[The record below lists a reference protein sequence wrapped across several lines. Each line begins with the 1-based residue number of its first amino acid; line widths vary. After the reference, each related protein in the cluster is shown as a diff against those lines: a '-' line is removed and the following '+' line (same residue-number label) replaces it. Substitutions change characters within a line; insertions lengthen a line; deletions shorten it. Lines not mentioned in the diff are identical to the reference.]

1 MKSSMLLQKKINT
14 TIGSDYDKY
23 HSEPF
28 DFYEIP
34 KRYCNIIKK

>member
-1 MKSSMLLQKKINT
+1 MKSSILLQKRLILNR
-14 TIGSDYDKY
+14 GSDYDKF

-34 KRYCNIIKK
+34 K